1 MIKQFQSKLINPA
14 MMVVLGLLCSFG
26 IIKLQSL
33 QLKQLSQTNLG
44 KKSYLSQ
51 EKSQAVQLSILKK
64 MPSFGFDNLIADW
77 SMLRFLQYFGD
88 SKARKQTGYSLSPDF
103 LEVIVERDPL
113 FARAYLIISPA
124 SSLFAGRPERTIALM
139 DKGLQRLSPDIPDA
153 HYVWLYKGA
162 DEILFFGDLKKAQKS
177 YEMSANWAKTA
188 GDKKIFHSSSE
199 TVEFLATKPD
209 ISTAQVSAWFMVW
222 ISNKDKITRELAKSK
237 IKKLGGELKIYPDG
251 RVEAI
256 PPKAINL

>member
-1 MIKQFQSKLINPA
+1 
-14 MMVVLGLLCSFG
+14 
-26 IIKLQSL
+26 
-33 QLKQLSQTNLG
+33 
-44 KKSYLSQ
+44 
-51 EKSQAVQLSILKK
+51 

-124 SSLFAGRPERTIALM
+124 SSLFAGRPERTIELM
-139 DKGLQRLSPDIPDA
+139 QKGLEKLSPEISDA
-153 HYVWLYKGA
+153 HYVWLYKGT

-177 YEMSANWAKTA
+177 YGMSANWAKIA
-188 GDKKIFHSSSE
+188 GDEKIFHSSNK

-222 ISNKDKITRELAKSK
+222 IGNKDKITRELAKTN
-237 IKKLGGELKIYPDG
+237 IEKLGGELKIYPDG

-256 PPKAINL
+256 PPKMTNS

>member
-1 MIKQFQSKLINPA
+1 MIKQFHAQLVNQAIIVA
-14 MMVVLGLLCSFG
+14 LGLLCSFG

-33 QLKQLSQTNLG
+33 QLKQLSQTNLNQE
-44 KKSYLSQ
+44 SYLSQ
-51 EKSQAVQLSILKK
+51 EKSEAVQLSFFKK

-77 SMLRFLQYFGD
+77 TMLKFLQYFGD
-88 SKARKQTGYSLSPDF
+88 SEARKQTGYSLSPDF

-124 SSLFAGRPERTIALM
+124 SSLFAGRPERTIELM
-139 DKGLQRLSPDIPDA
+139 EKGLEKLSPDIPDA
-153 HYVWLYKGA
+153 HYVWLYKGT
-162 DEILFFGDLKKAQKS
+162 DEILFIGDLKKAQKS
-177 YEMSANWAKTA
+177 YEMSADWAKTA
-188 GDKKIFHSSSE
+188 GDKKIFHSSNE

-222 ISNKDKITRELAKSK
+222 VSNKDQTTRELAKTN
-237 IKKLGGELKIYPDG
+237 IEKLGGELKIYLGG

-256 PPKAINL
+256 PPKMTNL